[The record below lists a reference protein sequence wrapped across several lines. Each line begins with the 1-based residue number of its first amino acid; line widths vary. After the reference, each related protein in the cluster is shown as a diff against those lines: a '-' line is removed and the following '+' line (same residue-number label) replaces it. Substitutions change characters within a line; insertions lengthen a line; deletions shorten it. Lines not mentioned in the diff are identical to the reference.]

1 MTKPL
6 LLIRLDAEPLINK
19 LHKDGRV
26 GAVSAARMRDWR
38 KGGIDLFIADK
49 WCVRLGYHPYEIWG
63 QDFYQLLEH

>member
-19 LHKDGRV
+19 LRKDGRQ

-38 KGGIDLFIADK
+38 RDGIDLFIADK